1 MKVLIK
7 VATVICAVGSFAPA
21 PALALNAISSG
32 SVSNNYLFI
41 ENAID
46 SEYFITPSALD
57 PRFSGSNTWI
67 KYGTSQ
73 VSLGYLGFVGWTAPG
88 NYYQDMWIDNSP
100 INGPFRGFVVIAAA
114 SVHQLG
120 LLPGKALTITVFI
133 MRR

>member
-7 VATVICAVGSFAPA
+7 VATVICAVGSFTPA
-21 PALALNAISSG
+21 PALALNAVSSG

-73 VSLGYLGFVGWTAPG
+73 VSLGYLGFVIWTAPE
-88 NYYQDMWIDNSP
+88 I
-100 INGPFRGFVVIAAA
+100 IIRTC
-114 SVHQLG
+114 G
-120 LLPGKALTITVFI
+120 LIIPRLTGLFGDPLL
-133 MRR
+133 